1 MISSTRFPHDRR
13 VDPRMRRKRMMPS
26 SIVVTP
32 VLLIAILFETD
43 SIRPSG

>member
-1 MISSTRFPHDRR
+1 MNSSTRFPHDRR

-26 SIVVTP
+26 LFVVTP
-32 VLLIAILFETD
+32 ALLIVIIFETD